1 MQTAK
6 GFLGCPLSHYYSCAG
21 GDNTAVEAGE
31 EGVREGEGDAD
42 RKCVQFGAFCKLRI
56 KPISDQARK
65 RKGRALR
72 Q

>member
-1 MQTAK
+1 MSTEAIIPA
-6 GFLGCPLSHYYSCAG
+6 LGVTTLQQRQG
-21 GDNTAVEAGE
+21 KER
-31 EGVREGEGDAD
+31 VREGEGDAD

>member
-1 MQTAK
+1 MSTEAITPA
-6 GFLGCPLSHYYSCAG
+6 LGVTTLQQR
-21 GDNTAVEAGE
+21 EGE
-31 EGVREGEGDAD
+31 ESVREEGSEGDAD
-42 RKCVQFGAFCKLRI
+42 RKCVQFGAFCKLSI

>member
-1 MQTAK
+1 MSTEAIIPA
-6 GFLGCPLSHYYSCAG
+6 LGVTTLHQR
-21 GDNTAVEAGE
+21 
-31 EGVREGEGDAD
+31 EGKESAREGEGDAD